1 MTRIFRN
8 YWTRRIA
15 GSIAVLLVVLVLN
28 FFLFRIMPGDP
39 VSTIIDPHFSPQAK
53 MHLRSQF
60 GLDLPLYRQFYLYV
74 KSLVTFNFGHSF
86 LSQKPVWEEL
96 KTRIPNT
103 VFLLGT
109 AFLLSAALGTW
120 LGVKAAHKRGGVL
133 EKVVLVAGSI
143 SFSFPSFFVQLV
155 LLLVFGWAIPIFPI
169 RGSLSV
175 PPPEGI
181 MALWDFLWHMTL
193 PISSL
198 VLLGFGSWAIYVRN
212 LMIKTLSEDYILLAK
227 AKGLPENKVL
237 WGHAFRASLPPIVT
251 MFLLALPGILSG
263 AVITETVFSLHGVGK
278 FLLDS
283 ILGHDYPAAGAAF
296 YLLAIITIICNLA
309 ADFAYG
315 LVDPRIR
322 LGRKME

>member
-1 MTRIFRN
+1 MIKLIKN
-8 YWTRRIA
+8 YWFRRIV
-15 GSIAVLLVVLVLN
+15 GSLVVLLVVLILN

-53 MHLRSQF
+53 QHLRAQF
-60 GLDLPLYRQFYLYV
+60 GLDLPLYQQFYLYV
-74 KSLVTFNFGHSF
+74 KSLVTFNFGQSF

-96 KTRIPNT
+96 RTRIPNT

-109 AFLLSAALGTW
+109 AFMLSALLGIW
-120 LGVKAAHKRGGVL
+120 LGVKAAQKRGSVL
-133 EKVVLVAGSI
+133 EKVVLLSGSI

-155 LLLVFGWAIPIFPI
+155 LLMIFGWAIPIFPI

-175 PPPEGI
+175 PPPSG
-181 MALWDFLWHMTL
+181 MAALWDFLWHMTL
-193 PISSL
+193 PIFSL

-212 LMIKTLSEDYILLAK
+212 LMIKTFSEDYILLAR
-227 AKGLPENKVL
+227 AKGLPENKIL

-296 YLLAIITIICNLA
+296 YLLAIITIICNLT